1 MLHQECPEGRTL
13 LEAYLE
19 AICQRDALRSAP
31 PSGTDTQAVDAKIA
45 QDMVRT
51 CRALYWK
58 HVREHG
64 CREGE
69 RC

>member
-1 MLHQECPEGRTL
+1 ML

-19 AICQRDALRSAP
+19 AISQRDALRSAP
-31 PSGTDTQAVDAKIA
+31 PSGIQAVDAKIA

-51 CRALYWK
+51 CRALYWE
-58 HVREHG
+58 HVRAHG
-64 CREGE
+64 CREE